1 MIRGSPLPDQSRCL
15 RAAAFTDA
23 HVSSRS
29 SGEGGTGLMLP
40 GFRLVCA
47 AAVLSVSLV
56 IFGLGAAALLRA
68 SHEKFASLPS
78 LRPLLG
84 AGRPN
89 EAALPTLAMLRL
101 EAPAATP
108 QEQAVAPV
116 QAVPGPAVSDEVIA
130 AAPPVKP
137 EVPAPA
143 PETITPPAVEASPVD
158 VATVSE
164 PPQPV
169 ETAVV
174 PPPPETA
181 PEPVA
186 AVAPTPAEPV
196 APAIDLEVSTP
207 ATLPDAAQHM
217 PSQGIDVAAAP
228 SEPAAVPVPRAWE
241 VVEPPAPESTASIAA
256 VGDDAP
262 PALTVVP
269 LPTPKPAMRAQV
281 TAKRAVAKRV
291 VVKRRKP
298 APRPRVV
305 RQAPQTPANPFG
317 APPFGT
323 PFGS

>member
-1 MIRGSPLPDQSRCL
+1 MIRGSSLPDQSRCL

-78 LRPLLG
+78 LRPLPG

-116 QAVPGPAVSDEVIA
+116 QAVPGPTVSDEVIA
-130 AAPPVKP
+130 AAPPVTP

-143 PETITPPAVEASPVD
+143 PETITPPAVSEASPVD
-158 VATVSE
+158 VATISE

-186 AVAPTPAEPV
+186 AVAPTLA

-207 ATLPDAAQHM
+207 TALPEAAQHM
-217 PSQGIDVAAAP
+217 PLQVIDVAAAP
-228 SEPAAVPVPRAWE
+228 SEPEAAPVSRAPE
-241 VVEPPAPESTASIAA
+241 VVELPAPESTASIAA

-281 TAKRAVAKRV
+281 TAKRTVAKRV

-317 APPFGT
+317 VPPFGT